1 MPASASSAL
10 VNVAED
16 AELRLVRLLAD
27 SAQSTRAGFVQDC
40 EACILHGDAAQL
52 MRTILEEKGAIS
64 ALVSLEEEAV
74 SAVSLLAALLDRA
87 KDVNS
92 SKLVDDLADSVIQS
106 TATEETLKAVSLLA
120 TLYNMRSDPLEKIG
134 LLVKMISLASAR
146 HPALLESSSSFL
158 SRWME
163 ASKLSSMLD
172 EWHVKPEDRR
182 ALYRAA
188 ASGTTSPL
196 SEQMFT
202 LLAVETYSKADIDA
216 EGLEFAKKAAIGAIR
231 DPVSIFVE
239 QRKILSL
246 PAIQALKEKS
256 APLFDLLRVFQ
267 EGKLE
272 DYQAFVKTNGGE
284 SILSQWELSPGECT
298 RHIRIL
304 SLCSLAAEHEEIP
317 YKVVASTLQTESCDV
332 EKWVIAAVSS
342 GLLSAKMD
350 QLQEQVIVE
359 RCVVRKF
366 EMEQWKGL
374 QCKLHLWKKNVGG
387 ILEAYK
393 QSQQPKQ

>member
-10 VNVAED
+10 VNIAED
-16 AELRLVRLLAD
+16 AELRLVRLLAE

-40 EACILHGDAAQL
+40 EACIVHGDAAQL
-52 MRTILEEKGAIS
+52 MRTILAEKGAIS

-74 SAVSLLAALLDRA
+74 SAVSLLAALLDRV

-92 SKLVDDLADSVIQS
+92 SKLVDELADSVIQS
-106 TATEETLKAVSLLA
+106 TSTEETSKAVSLLA
-120 TLYNMRSDPLEKIG
+120 TLYNMRSEPLEKVG
-134 LLVKMISLASAR
+134 LLVKMINLATAR
-146 HPALLESSSSFL
+146 QPALLESNNSFFG
-158 SRWME
+158 RWME
-163 ASKLSSMLD
+163 ASRLSSMLD
-172 EWHVKPEDRR
+172 EWQVEPVSRR

-188 ASGTTSPL
+188 ADGTTSSL
-196 SEQMFT
+196 SEQRFT
-202 LLAVETYSKADIDA
+202 LLTVETYTKSDIDA
-216 EGLEFAKKAAIGAIR
+216 KGLESARKAAIGAIQ
-231 DPVSIFVE
+231 DPVSLFVE

-246 PAIQALKEKS
+246 PAVQALQEKS
-256 APLFDLLRVFQ
+256 APLYALLRVFQ

-272 DYQAFVKTNGGE
+272 DYQSFVKTNGGE
-284 SILSQWELSPGECT
+284 SVLSQWDLSPADCT

-317 YKVVASTLQTESCDV
+317 YEVVASTLQTDSSEV

-366 EMEQWKGL
+366 ELEQWKGL
-374 QCKLHLWKKNVGG
+374 QSRLHLWKKNVGG

-393 QSQQPKQ
+393 QNQQKQ

>member
-27 SAQSTRAGFVQDC
+27 SAHSTRAGFVQDC

-74 SAVSLLAALLDRA
+74 SAVSLLAALLDRV
-87 KDVNS
+87 KEVNS

-106 TATEETLKAVSLLA
+106 TSNEETSKAVSLLA
-120 TLYNMRSDPLEKIG
+120 TLYNMRSEPLEKVG
-134 LLVKMISLASAR
+134 LLVKMIDLATAR
-146 HPALLESSSSFL
+146 QPALLESSSSFL
-158 SRWME
+158 GRWME

-172 EWHVKPEDRR
+172 DWQVEPVNRR

-188 ASGTTSPL
+188 ASGTTSSL
-196 SEQMFT
+196 SEQRFT
-202 LLAVETYSKADIDA
+202 LLTIETYSESDVDA
-216 EGLEFAKKAAIGAIR
+216 EALESAKKAAIGAIR
-231 DPVSIFVE
+231 DPVSLFVE

-246 PAIQALKEKS
+246 PAIQALKENF
-256 APLFDLLRVFQ
+256 APLLDLLRVFQ

-272 DYQAFVKTNGGE
+272 DYQSFVKTNGGE
-284 SILSQWELSPGECT
+284 SVLAQWELSPAECT

-317 YKVVASTLQTESCDV
+317 YSIVANTLQTESSDV

-374 QCKLHLWKKNVGG
+374 QSRLHLWKKNVGG

-393 QSQQPKQ
+393 QSQQQKQ